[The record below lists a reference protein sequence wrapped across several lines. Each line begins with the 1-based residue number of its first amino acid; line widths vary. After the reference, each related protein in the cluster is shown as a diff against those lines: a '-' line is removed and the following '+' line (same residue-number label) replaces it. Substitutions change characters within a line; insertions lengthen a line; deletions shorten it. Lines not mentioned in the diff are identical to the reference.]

1 MPTTVIAPFFAPQ
14 TLSRPDAARPDV
26 LARIEPSTSKARNA
40 SLLHL
45 AVLDAAHAET
55 GQHARRVSM
64 LSAELAMAAG
74 YNETTIEA
82 AQLGGLLHDI
92 GKAAIDPTLLD
103 APRQLTIA
111 EKTVVDRHA
120 DLGARMLQ
128 GEPAL
133 AYVQDAVAHH
143 HDRWDGKDSSLAGTC
158 IPLVARIIAIV
169 DAWDAMTM
177 PRPYAPALDTHTARQ
192 ELARCAGT
200 QFDPD
205 LVGVFLATSAAAGLA
220 RSA

>member
-64 LSAELAMAAG
+64 LSAELAIAAG
-74 YNETTIEA
+74 YNDATIEA
-82 AQLGGLLHDI
+82 ARLGGLLHDI
-92 GKAAIDPTLLD
+92 GKAAIDSTLLD
-103 APRQLTIA
+103 APRRLTPTEMTI
-111 EKTVVDRHA
+111 VNRHA
-120 DLGARMLQ
+120 GLGGRMLQ
-128 GEPAL
+128 GESSL
-133 AYVQDAVAHH
+133 THIQDAVAHH
-143 HDRWDGKDSSLAGTC
+143 HDRWDGEGSSLAGTC
-158 IPLVARIIAIV
+158 IPLVARIIAVV

-177 PRPYAPALDTHTARQ
+177 PRPYAPALDAHAARQ

-205 LVGVFLATSAAAGLA
+205 LVGVFLTMSATADLA